1 MTGTKKT
8 LKYGALVI
16 LIAVLAAGVLYFNSL
31 LPIITGYAAKNLC
44 SAVFISER
52 QPADVEELDLNFSFI
67 KLNKNSVDY
76 EQKSVTSRFLWGK
89 SKAIYREGFGVTLVR
104 DISEAE
110 LRNIKFPAGTEPA
123 YSQDTIKW
131 PLGNIVPD
139 SVTGIDKAK
148 LKEISRRVID
158 ENAYNGHIFA
168 FVVTHKGIP
177 VEEAYKPG
185 FNSSTKFISWSMA
198 KSFVN
203 AVTGIMSGKGMLDVN
218 QPAGFKEWQ
227 NDDRGSIT
235 LNNLLQMKSGLEWN
249 EDYGAKSD
257 VTVMLH
263 SVGDMGRYAVEKP
276 LEYPAGTYWEYS
288 SGTTNIVCD
297 LLQEKFAA
305 EDDYY
310 AFVHKELFNR
320 IGMPDAIME
329 VDASGG
335 FVGSSYL
342 YATARDYAR
351 FGLLYMNDGV
361 FNGERI
367 LPEGW
372 VEYSTSEVEG
382 SDGRYGASFW
392 LNRNSRVP
400 SAPRD
405 MFRCDGHDG
414 QHIFMFPS
422 QELVVVLLGYSPS
435 AKGGIDLEKLLGDIL
450 GSVN

>member
-1 MTGTKKT
+1 MAKTKKT

-16 LIAVLAAGVLYFNSL
+16 LIAVLTAGGLYFNSL

-52 QPADVEELDLNFSFI
+52 QPSEVEELDLNFSFI

-89 SKAIYREGFGVTLVR
+89 SKAIYREGFGVTLIR

-110 LRNIKFPAGTEPA
+110 LRSIKFPAGTEPS

-131 PLGNIVPD
+131 PLGNILPD
-139 SVTGIDKAK
+139 TVTGIDLEK
-148 LKEISRRVID
+148 LEEIRRKVID

-168 FVVTHKGIP
+168 FMVVHKGIP
-177 VEEAYKPG
+177 VEESYKPG
-185 FNSSTKFISWSMA
+185 FNSSTRFISWSMA
-198 KSFVN
+198 KSFTN
-203 AVTGIMSGKGMLDVN
+203 AIVGIMSGKGMLDVN
-218 QPAGFKEWQ
+218 EPAGFEEWQ
-227 NDDRGSIT
+227 NDDRSRIT
-235 LNNLLQMKSGLEWN
+235 LNNLLQMQSGLEWN

-263 SVGDMGRYAVEKP
+263 CVGDMGGFACEKP
-276 LEYPAGTYWEYS
+276 LEFPAGTNWEYS

-297 LLQEKFAA
+297 LIQRKFASNA
-305 EDDYY
+305 EYY
-310 AFVHKELFNR
+310 LFAHTELFNR
-320 IGMPDAIME
+320 TGMPDAIME
-329 VDASGG
+329 VDGSGG

-351 FGLLYMNDGV
+351 FGLLYMNDGM

-372 VEYSTSEVEG
+372 VEYSTAEAHD

-392 LNRNSRVP
+392 LNRNDRVP

-435 AKGGIDLEKLLGDIL
+435 AKGGIDLEKLLGDIMTT
-450 GSVN
+450 VN